1 MPADVDGREG
11 FDLSKATIAQREASS
26 LIGRLSS
33 FGFSGTITHGAF
45 ARGDGR
51 PISTARA
58 PFSQSSRVSL
68 LRARCV
74 FGDPRLVMV
83 RKIVIT
89 WIHLCGASSHRVQ
102 HQERHLLEEI
112 ETRERRGT
120 RRTSA
125 GMGTST
131 VVAASDCVAECDGSI
146 CDAVGGQYSSRGARL
161 EQRGVGLTVV
171 VLRDGI
177 DLGCF
182 RLLLLSLRIS
192 RYGDKLIV
200 VAPDVRAG
208 FARTIVRVM
217 RFEKAHTGIVLYRDL
232 PSRRS

>member
-33 FGFSGTITHGAF
+33 FGFSGTIAHGAF

-51 PISTARA
+51 SISTARA
-58 PFSQSSRVSL
+58 PVSQSSRVSL

-83 RKIVIT
+83 RKIVIM

-131 VVAASDCVAECDGSI
+131 VVAASGCVAARKQDL
-146 CDAVGGQYSSRGARL
+146 CDALKSRYSSRGARL
-161 EQRGVGLTVV
+161 EQRGVGRTVV

-177 DLGCF
+177 DLACL
-182 RLLLLSLRIS
+182 RLLLSSLCAS
-192 RYGDKLIV
+192 LTVDASDMLV
-200 VAPDVRAG
+200 SFVRA
-208 FARTIVRVM
+208 TVWMM
-217 RFEKAHTGIVLYRDL
+217 RHETLPGTVFYCDL
-232 PSRRS
+232 PRRT